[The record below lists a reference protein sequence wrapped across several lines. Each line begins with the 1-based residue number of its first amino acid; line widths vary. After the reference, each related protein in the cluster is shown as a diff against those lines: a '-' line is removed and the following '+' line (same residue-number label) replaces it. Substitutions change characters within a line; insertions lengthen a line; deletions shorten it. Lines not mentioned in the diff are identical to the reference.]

1 MPAPRNTISLTSAAW
16 LSAPETRVV
25 LRALTAAGFEARVV
39 GGAVRNALIGR
50 PVADIDI
57 ATTAKPEQ
65 TIEAVQKAGL
75 KAIPTG
81 LQHGTI
87 TVVAN
92 HIPFEVTT
100 LRTDVETDG
109 RHARVAF
116 TADWAADASRR
127 DFTINALYCDADGTI
142 YDPIGGLAD
151 IDPPRMRFI
160 GIATDRIREDYLRI
174 LRFFRFTA
182 AYTDGLLDGDG
193 LAACH
198 AERAGLAHVSAE
210 RIQAEFLKLLV
221 AKHAEPVL
229 TVMAA
234 QGFLRLLLDTPC
246 NVPSFARLTAIEAA
260 LGRAPDAIVRLAA
273 LTPATTAS
281 ATHLAKKLRLSN
293 ADKTG
298 LTHAS
303 TAAVTCHRP
312 GDEQRSR
319 LALYSDGA
327 DAFQPSVMVAW
338 ARSGRPHDDVD
349 WTALYRLADR
359 WTPPEFPLI
368 GGDIVAAGVPPGPLI
383 GELLNELESWWIG
396 QDFPPDRA
404 AVLAELT
411 RRLAI
416 NRPDAKPASG
426 RTIK

>member
-1 MPAPRNTISLTSAAW
+1 MGCSRS
-16 LSAPETRVV
+16 
-25 LRALTAAGFEARVV
+25 
-39 GGAVRNALIGR
+39 GG

-65 TIEAVQKAGL
+65 TIKAVQKAGL

-92 HIPFEVTT
+92 HVPFEVTT

-127 DFTINALYCDADGTI
+127 DFTINALYCDAGGTI

-151 IDPPRMRFI
+151 IDPPRIRFI
-160 GIATDRIREDYLRI
+160 GTATDRIREDYLRI

-182 AYTDGLLDGDG
+182 AYTDGPLDGDG

-229 TVMAA
+229 VVMDA
-234 QGFLRLLLDTPC
+234 QGFLRMLLDTDC
-246 NVPSFARLTAIEAA
+246 DVPSFARLTAIEAA

-273 LTPATTAS
+273 LTPPTTKS
-281 ATHLAKKLRLSN
+281 ATHLAKTLRLSN
-293 ADKTG
+293 ADKTW
-298 LTHAS
+298 LTRAS
-303 TAAVTCHRP
+303 TAAATCHRP

-327 DAFQPSVMVAW
+327 DVFQPSVMVAW

-349 WTALYRLADR
+349 WTALYQLPDR
-359 WTPPEFPLI
+359 WTPPAFPLT
-368 GGDIVAAGVPPGPLI
+368 GGDIVAAGVAPGPLV
-383 GELLNELESWWIG
+383 GGLLVELESWWIG
-396 QDFPPDRA
+396 QDFAPDRA

-416 NRPDAKPASG
+416 CRPDAKPAPG
-426 RTIK
+426 RTIH